1 MKFDLISDLH
11 LDFWGDNENIN
22 WDGLGTSLVA
32 VVLGDISYDISRSY
46 KTIVDISKHYKYVIF
61 VDGNHEHNNQCGFQ
75 EHNQQLKNELSKYQN
90 ITFLNRNAIVID
102 GTAFVGANG
111 WWTFDFMEP
120 EISREEA
127 YFYFLNNGHYSDPLL
142 YEIFHTAREDAH
154 YMCEVVAKLTTD
166 PGVAEIVVLTHT
178 APFNKFNDVKQ
189 PQHPAHFSRCGSS
202 FLPKILDFDINSKI
216 KNWCF
221 GHVHQEYDEI
231 IDGVRYVCHPRGRKD
246 DSPQNL
252 FYYPKMI
259 LT

>member
-1 MKFDLISDLH
+1 MSTEMKFDLISDLH

-75 EHNQQLKNELSKYQN
+75 EHNQQLKNELGKYQN

-142 YEIFHTAREDAH
+142 YETN
-154 YMCEVVAKLTTD
+154 VSS
-166 PGVAEIVVLTHT
+166 EIESAISLRIS
-178 APFNKFNDVKQ
+178 AIL
-189 PQHPAHFSRCGSS
+189 GGG
-202 FLPKILDFDINSKI
+202 FLA
-216 KNWCF
+216 F
-221 GHVHQEYDEI
+221 G
-231 IDGVRYVCHPRGRKD
+231 
-246 DSPQNL
+246 L
-252 FYYPKMI
+252 
-259 LT
+259 